1 MQIPFSIE
9 LALPYKQ
16 ALFGYYG
23 LSHSNEQSPP
33 DWEEEGFTN
42 RFNMILTVCSP
53 NALKL
58 IVSKWQTNF
67 VNNPTLNDSLLIKWS
82 PSLRVLTLANVW
94 TS

>member
-1 MQIPFSIE
+1 MCRFRS
-9 LALPYKQ
+9 ALSLHFRISK
-16 ALFGYYG
+16 LSSRYYG

-33 DWEEEGFTN
+33 DWEEEGFSN

-67 VNNPTLNDSLLIKWS
+67 VNNQQWS
-82 PSLRVLTLANVW
+82 IHC
-94 TS
+94 